1 MAKQT
6 KNPERQALGKQVKA
20 QMIARG
26 CNERRLP
33 A

>member
-1 MAKQT
+1 MAMQAKDL
-6 KNPERQALGKQVKA
+6 ERQALGKQAKA
-20 QMIARG
+20 QMIAHG